1 MITSADAL
9 PNGSMLSADLAV
21 VGAGPAGIAIAIEVA
36 NKGFD
41 VVLVES
47 GHEQFDR
54 STQQLAEA
62 AEWDTAVHAPMFMS
76 VRRQFGGTSTIWG
89 GRCVPYDRVD
99 FDRRDHISEVTWPVT
114 YDELL
119 PYYQRACGW
128 LQCGRAAFDITEMPH
143 LPPAVVPGLR
153 EGAGSSATFE
163 RWSLSTDFAREYGD
177 ALKRSRRVR
186 VITGL
191 TCTEVVSGL
200 GAMRVVSL
208 DCRTLE
214 GKQVSIQARGYV
226 LACGGLETTR
236 LLLASRA
243 PHGGTLGDH
252 SSQLGSWY
260 MSHVSGVI
268 ANVRFCTPPR
278 STVFGYERDTDG
290 TYVRRRFSIATQT
303 QRRRELPNA
312 IAYLANP
319 DLANHRHRNG
329 ILSLAYL
336 ALRSPLG
343 ERVTPAAQRFSAAG
357 GGALGRGSGSA
368 ARTSVRKHLINV
380 GRDWPSVARFAVGFG
395 ARRLLAG
402 GRKVPAFF
410 SAFSAENCYPLQY
423 AGEQIPNRQSRVSL
437 TSDRD
442 AVGMPRLNIDL
453 RFSQADVDG
462 ILRCHEVWDEY
473 LRKNGCGRL
482 EYVSPDPG
490 SVVWS
495 MMGGG
500 THQLGTTRM
509 AAKAEDGVVD
519 QHLAVHGM
527 TNLFVASSSVMLT
540 SSQANPTFMVIVLA
554 LRLADRL
561 TSVFMSSPTLIA

>member
-1 MITSADAL
+1 M
-9 PNGSMLSADLAV
+9 

-47 GHEQFDR
+47 GHEQFDPN
-54 STQQLAEA
+54 TQQLAEA
-62 AEWDTAVHAPMFMS
+62 AEWNTALHAPMSMS
-76 VRRQFGGTSTIWG
+76 VRRQLGGTSTIWG

-99 FDRRDHISEVTWPVT
+99 FECRDHISNVTWPVT

-119 PYYQRACGW
+119 PYYQRACSW
-128 LQCGRAAFDITEMPH
+128 LQCGRAAFDTTQMPH
-143 LPPAVVPGLR
+143 LPPAVVPGLG

-177 ALKRSRRVR
+177 TLKRSRRVR
-186 VITGL
+186 VVTGL
-191 TCTEVVSGL
+191 TCTEVISGL
-200 GAMRVVSL
+200 GGTCAESL

-214 GKQVSIQARGYV
+214 GRQVSIRARGYV

-236 LLLASRA
+236 LLLASRG
-243 PHGGTLGDH
+243 PHGGALGDH
-252 SSQLGSWY
+252 SGQLGSWY
-260 MSHVSGVI
+260 MGHVGGVI

-290 TYVRRRFSIATQT
+290 TYVRRRFSIAREA
-303 QRRRELPNA
+303 QRTHELPNT

-336 ALRSPLG
+336 ALRSPLC
-343 ERVTPAAQRFSAAG
+343 ERVIPAAQRFSAAG
-357 GGALGRGSGSA
+357 NGVLGRA
-368 ARTSVRKHLINV
+368 ADSTARPSVRAHLMNV
-380 GRDWPSVARFAVGFG
+380 ARDCPSVARFAAGFG
-395 ARRLLAG
+395 VRRFLAG
-402 GRKVPAFF
+402 GRKVPGFF
-410 SAFSAENCYPLQY
+410 SAYSGENCYPLQY
-423 AGEQIPNRQSRVSL
+423 NGEQIPRRQSRVSL
-437 TSDRD
+437 ASDRD

-462 ILRCHEVWDEY
+462 ILRCHEVWDDY
-473 LRKNGCGRL
+473 LQKNGCGRL
-482 EYVSPDPG
+482 EYLSPDPG

-495 MMGGG
+495 MLGGG

-509 AAKAEDGVVD
+509 AFKAEDGVVNE
-519 QHLAVHGM
+519 HLAVHGM

-554 LRLADRL
+554 LRLAGRL
-561 TSVFMSSPTLIA
+561 TKELISSPTLIV